1 MKKRRFLAYIAAIV
15 ASVSVVVGCSDNN
28 EPPFEPTL
36 EPSGAETKNDSEYK
50 YPTDTIIYVDERTE
64 DEKEM
69 LGGGFLIFK
78 EESFKNYGVVV
89 TRKVVGG
96 KYEIYIP
103 AEGVELNLMP
113 EKDYWYEV
121 SDFVLINNINH
132 DLNFEE
138 FGEMD
143 SFYEDEHGNRFNYYY
158 KLSNEYITITYDV
171 MDALQYSIPQNTT
184 GKEMR
189 IVTGVTN
196 PPYFNSGADIIF
208 IQAAK

>member
-15 ASVSVVVGCSDNN
+15 ASVSVIVGCSDNN
-28 EPPFEPTL
+28 EPPIEPTP

-64 DEKEM
+64 DEKEIS
-69 LGGGFLIFK
+69 GGGFLIFK

-89 TRKVVGG
+89 TRKVVGS

-103 AEGVELNLMP
+103 AEGAELNLMP
-113 EKDYWYEV
+113 ERDYWYEV

-143 SFYEDEHGNRFNYYY
+143 SFYEDWVKNDMKRGM
-158 KLSNEYITITYDV
+158 I
-171 MDALQYSIPQNTT
+171 
-184 GKEMR
+184 
-189 IVTGVTN
+189 
-196 PPYFNSGADIIF
+196 
-208 IQAAK
+208 